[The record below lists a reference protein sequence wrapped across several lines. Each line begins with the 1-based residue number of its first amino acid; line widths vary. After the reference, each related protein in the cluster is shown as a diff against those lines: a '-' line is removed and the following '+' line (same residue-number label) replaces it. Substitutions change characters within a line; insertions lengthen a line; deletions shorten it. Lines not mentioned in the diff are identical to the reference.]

1 MIMLL
6 RLLISRVTMMAMNDC
21 KRILLAIERKR
32 DTFRLMQKGVVFDL
46 ITGEVYEGEGI
57 SDGGVSGTVRDVG
70 RQA

>member
-1 MIMLL
+1 MRL
-6 RLLISRVTMMAMNDC
+6 RLQIRLATMTARNDC
-21 KRILLAIERKR
+21 KLILLAIERKR